1 MLCVPTTLID
11 TFRYRCKNNLSTVGN
26 FPLPWAFSLAVPSVY
41 PTFRQCSRLTL
52 VLKNGLNL
60 ASFCLFSF
68 FSHGKYSTNLTI
80 NDRSIDGVLGT
91 QTWGGRI
98 VGADESPELWRQ
110 PKKQRNLPNKQKQNI
125 FLCDKKVS
133 ELKMLVLFKTSIR
146 KEYELQNIFL
156 SSRQFPF

>member
-1 MLCVPTTLID
+1 MNCNQEALEKGILDNVLID
-11 TFRYRCKNNLSTVGN
+11 FRRRGSHYECTTVSAIKEICERVIV
-26 FPLPWAFSLAVPSVY
+26 FFY
-41 PTFRQCSRLTL
+41 
-52 VLKNGLNL
+52 KNGPNP

-110 PKKQRNLPNKQKQNI
+110 PKKQRNLPNKQK
-125 FLCDKKVS
+125 
-133 ELKMLVLFKTSIR
+133 
-146 KEYELQNIFL
+146 
-156 SSRQFPF
+156 